1 MSEETKVS
9 VVGAPTQQPTQPT
22 AQETADIDSIVDEL
36 EDEISEE
43 EAELS
48 DAPKSEQP
56 APAIDISKLTLE
68 QLQELQA
75 RLSATPSRADSRATG
90 KIIKIRMYRD
100 QPVVDIGNAYV
111 GLMDDPENNRKV
123 ERHIVPFKV
132 LGNDETIHLPYRQFL
147 QLEQVECEVLDTQS
161 RTIPEKKGVTYN
173 EHDELIEMMV
183 TRVEHFF
190 DIRLPSGKEIKIE
203 GKVANA

>member
-9 VVGAPTQQPTQPT
+9 VVGNPTQPT
-22 AQETADIDSIVDEL
+22 AEEKNDIDSIVDDLANDIEKQ
-36 EDEISEE
+36 ETTET
-43 EAELS
+43 
-48 DAPKSEQP
+48 DAPKAEQP
-56 APAIDISKLTLE
+56 APAIDISKLTIE

-90 KIIKIRMYRD
+90 KIIKVRMYRG

-123 ERHIVPFKV
+123 ERHIIPFKV
-132 LGNDETIHLPYRQFL
+132 AGSDEQMHLPYRQFL
-147 QLEQVECEVLDTQS
+147 QLEQAECEVLDTQS

-173 EHDELIEMMV
+173 EHDELVEMMV
-183 TRVEHFF
+183 TKVEHFF
-190 DIRLPSGKEIKIE
+190 DIRLPDGKEIKIE